1 MDQTQTYGIGG
12 APETVSPTNPANGLQ
27 PDANLE
33 QEIRD
38 EVVVNLIYK
47 GMLTVDDARR
57 LREKHPDSN
66 ELWREA
72 AYKSFSNPSAFFS
85 EAAIR
90 AGYESRYVGEDN
102 PTDEIIESIL
112 GLFNKAQ
119 IKQMLENGILP
130 VEIESQGSDSDFTLS
145 LVSFDPTH
153 AAVQGIVNHLAMPS
167 LLAYAD
173 WQVIRDRITRLGYSL
188 GLSPTSPDDPDF
200 VSELLAPGRQAL
212 ADIPEEPAPMQPDRD
227 PISKL
232 DLALEEA
239 LNRDKEIA
247 LGGLDLIGESINEE
261 QDSILN
267 MADTFSDDDFEMLF
281 KDGGL
286 ELSLDD
292 LTVDEPIAPV
302 EPEVPELPEL
312 PIDEVEEE
320 VQDTTEIGQDVSE
333 VDVDVAPVHADRGE
347 RAELRTR
354 DRVILML
361 HHKHAIKTEQIEQA
375 IEQRKELDTKDA
387 LWRVLAEIPGVNKE
401 MIYEEAAAVYAFGS
415 ADLDKEEPDTDFAK
429 AVMESISEENKIKLM
444 AMNVIPQRYDVDP
457 ASGTSKLLFVT
468 HDPTLPELHRL
479 LQSLQLGRFELRYA
493 PEKQVGRHL
502 LEIFPQKNEYL
513 ERLGDDP
520 LATDLGTS
528 YEEEA
533 GLIDEEAL
541 EAEISRST
549 LINLFEATLLEA
561 TRQGASDIHIFPNA
575 QRKLE
580 IMFRLDGRLKR
591 WHTEERVH
599 PEAFL
604 AVAKDKSGNIDRFER
619 DMAQDGFI
627 QRNIDG
633 ALIRFRVSV
642 LPIATANADI
652 RAESIV
658 IRVLDD
664 RKVLTD
670 LRKLGMLEGALERF
684 DLAIRQPHGMVILTG
699 PTGSG
704 KSTTLVAALHQVVT
718 PEVNVLTVEDPVE
731 YIIKGVRQ
739 IKLSHKL
746 NLEQALRSILR
757 HDPDIVMVGEMRDKS
772 TAELAI
778 KLANTGHLTFSTLHT
793 NDAPSA
799 VSRLYK
805 MGVEPFLIAYAI
817 NLVVAQRLI
826 RNLCPSCKEVDE
838 NKDKVLMK
846 QLGFTKEEIE
856 EVELYKRGNA
866 KKCKTCSGTG
876 YKGRRAMCETLYFSQ
891 EIQHLIVEAG
901 EAIDED
907 AIREQGKS
915 EGMLTLQDSAR
926 EIVKMGETSIEEM
939 IRVTSTE

>member
-1 MDQTQTYGIGG
+1 MDPTQTYGSGEGIAASGQPAGSGAIGK
-12 APETVSPTNPANGLQ
+12 Q
-27 PDANLE
+27 PDAALE
-33 QEIRD
+33 NNIQDGILT
-38 EVVVNLIYK
+38 NLIYK
-47 GMLTVDDARR
+47 GMLTVNDAQR
-57 LREKHPDSN
+57 LREHLPEEKDI
-66 ELWREA
+66 WRYA
-72 AYKSFSNPSAFFS
+72 AYRSFSNPSAFFS
-85 EAAIR
+85 EAAIV
-90 AGYESRYVGEDN
+90 AGYESRYVGGDN

-112 GLFNKAQ
+112 GLFDANQAKELMQ
-119 IKQMLENGILP
+119 LGLLP
-130 VEIESQGSDSDFTLS
+130 VEIESNGDEDYTLCF
-145 LVSFDPTH
+145 VSFDPTH
-153 AAVQGIVNHLAMPS
+153 PSVQNLVNHLPMAIS
-167 LLAYAD
+167 IAYAD
-173 WQVIRDRITRLGYSL
+173 WQVIRDRIEKLGHKL
-188 GLSPTSPDDPDF
+188 ELIPGPPDDPEL
-200 VSELLAPGRQAL
+200 VSELLNAQSVSATQVSDVGEPG
-212 ADIPEEPAPMQPDRD
+212 IEPDRD

-239 LNRDKEIA
+239 LSRDKELA
-247 LGGLDLIGESINEE
+247 LGGLDLATEALTE
-261 QDSILN
+261 QENAILSMTN
-267 MADTFSDDDFEMLF
+267 SFSDDDFDMLF
-281 KDGGL
+281 EQGAL

-292 LTVDEPIAPV
+292 ITPAVENGVEEIPI
-302 EPEVPELPEL
+302 EVPPV
-312 PIDEVEEE
+312 VEEDALPFE
-320 VQDTTEIGQDVSE
+320 EPDALDDESGVVP
-333 VDVDVAPVHADRGE
+333 VADGATGE

-354 DRVILML
+354 DRVVMML
-361 HHKHAIKTEQIEQA
+361 HHKHAIEIDQIEKA
-375 IEQRKELDTKDA
+375 IERRKELETKDA
-387 LWRVLAEIPGVNKE
+387 LWRVLAEMPGVDKAV
-401 MIYEEAAAVYAFGS
+401 IYEEAAAVYAFS
-415 ADLDKEEPDTDFAK
+415 TANLDEDEPDTDFAK
-429 AVMESISEENKIKLM
+429 AVMESVSEDNKIKLM
-444 AMNVIPQRYDVDP
+444 SLNVLPQRYDVDP
-457 ASGTSKLLFVT
+457 SSGTSKLLFVT

-493 PEKQVGRHL
+493 PESQVNRHL

-520 LATDLGTS
+520 LAMDLGTS
-528 YEEEA
+528 FQEEET
-533 GLIDEEAL
+533 GLIDEDAL

-575 QRKLE
+575 KRKLQ
-580 IMFRLDGRLKR
+580 IMFRIDGRLKN
-591 WHTEERVH
+591 WHTEEKVH

-627 QRNIDG
+627 QRNMDG

-826 RNLCPSCKEVDE
+826 RNLCPSCKVED
-838 NKDKVLMK
+838 DSTDPVLLT
-846 QLGFTKEEIE
+846 QLGFTKEEIKDSTF
-856 EVELYKRGNA
+856 YKRGED
-866 KKCKTCSGTG
+866 KKCRTCSGSG
-876 YKGRRAMCETLYFSQ
+876 YKGRRAMCETLYFSP
-891 EIQHLIVEAG
+891 EVRHLIVEAG

-907 AIREQGKS
+907 AIRDQGVS

-926 EIVKMGETSIEEM
+926 EIVKMGETSVEEM
-939 IRVTSTE
+939 IRVTASE